1 MNREAVVSVFA
12 RARRIIAACAL
23 AAAGTAGAQ
32 SAADDAH
39 RVAQMSATQA
49 REFAIDQIRA
59 LVAIARAGGQQ
70 ADAPCRAA
78 AARAGNLAGAGID
91 AVVHADKARS
101 HALRAV
107 GAAAGD
113 DPAVQANYQQVATA
127 ALDARRSVASSIASC
142 PDLLALKR

>member
-1 MNREAVVSVFA
+1 MSVFA

-23 AAAGTAGAQ
+23 AAAGTAGEQ

-70 ADAPCRAA
+70 ADAP
-78 AARAGNLAGAGID
+78 
-91 AVVHADKARS
+91 
-101 HALRAV
+101 
-107 GAAAGD
+107 
-113 DPAVQANYQQVATA
+113 
-127 ALDARRSVASSIASC
+127 
-142 PDLLALKR
+142 